1 MKLLTLIPQRGVAS
15 TVSFSNLNPNSIVM
29 VYRHDKL
36 PYIAPL
42 VLQNTT
48 IGNSQYVIAGDV
60 VAGNHVDSG
69 RTAGDVTISS
79 GVEYEIEHKGTV
91 TLAPGFKVEKG
102 ATFSVAPS
110 DY

>member
-1 MKLLTLIPQRGVAS
+1 MA
-15 TVSFSNLNPNSIVM
+15 
-29 VYRHDKL
+29 YRHNKL

-48 IGNSQYVIAGDV
+48 INKSQYVIASDV
-60 VAGNHVDSG
+60 VAGSNVDNG

-79 GVEYEIEHKGTV
+79 GTEFEIEHKGGV
-91 TLAPGFKVEKG
+91 TLGPNFTVELG
-102 ATFSVAPS
+102 ATLDITSS